1 VIRNLRTTFLLGC
14 LFAPALTYALDDC
27 SAQLAK
33 IDNQLESTD
42 ESATNIVL
50 AMQMRQ
56 TIEQM
61 CFMLDE
67 ETMSKMLEGIDEV
80 LKTDLGRM
88 SPAAVPAPEPAT
100 ATTRK
105 SSSPKADPG
114 ALVPPAP
121 TGRSLGARFID
132 RPEKMDMFAIWDV
145 DMLGSNARV
154 LYTSGPSL
162 PQLGLPDWQQYI
174 YVVEMTPAGLATQ
187 TMVTSKQAQD
197 HAALAL
203 RRGHD
208 EIHFQRQGAERGDP
222 STLELWSVSGQNRLS
237 SAITPA
243 PLWPDGTKWDW
254 QPFRMATSD
263 GNVLFSNSKTNRPD
277 DKSLIAWFE
286 AGPNGDIAGQ
296 GSTVRT
302 DQVGE
307 GAWVETDNG
316 GGGLIVRLSAND
328 MSGIETRLA
337 TPIKRQFAGR
347 DIHAIVFSEVR
358 LLVTSDDARSAWE
371 SDALS
376 RTLAWDGEMAV
387 SQDLAPMERSR
398 QAFEQM
404 AMTQAVAIEVGAS
417 REVEYFNVGFK
428 RINMIRPTS
437 NGYVALVKATA
448 NRNLDPPVHG
458 PYLLYLDKDEE
469 SREVYLNPMAEALN
483 VDLKI
488 LAVSRKDDIYVFG
501 TTLGRGVDAYIIRVG
516 KDGTADAYAIVTK
529 TGNNHV
535 EAMLADDTGVWL
547 FGQGTMEGRVAPR
560 LFVERIE
567 FPVSH

>member
-1 VIRNLRTTFLLGC
+1 MLRLTILLVLIG
-14 LFAPALTYALDDC
+14 APTLTHALDDC
-27 SAQLAK
+27 SEQLAA
-33 IDNQLESTD
+33 IDKQLEATD
-42 ESATNIVL
+42 ESATNIML

-80 LKTDLGRM
+80 LQTDM
-88 SPAAVPAPEPAT
+88 SGLLAT
-100 ATTRK
+100 AVAEET
-105 SSSPKADPG
+105 SPGKADAG
-114 ALVPPAP
+114 ALIPSSP
-121 TGRSLGARFID
+121 TGRSLGARFVD

-145 DMLGSNARV
+145 DVLDGSARV

-162 PQLGLPDWQQYI
+162 PQLGLPDWQQYV
-174 YVVEMTPAGLATQ
+174 YVVEMTPDGTATQ

-208 EIHFQRQGAERGDP
+208 EVHFQRHGAERGDP

-237 SAITPA
+237 STTTPN
-243 PLWPDGTKWDW
+243 PVWPDGTNWDW
-254 QPFRMATSD
+254 QPFRLATSD
-263 GNVLFSNSKTNRPD
+263 GNVLFNHSKMTKAGN
-277 DKSLIAWFE
+277 KSLIAWFE
-286 AGPNGDIAGQ
+286 AKPNGDIAGK
-296 GSTVRT
+296 GSTTRT
-302 DQVGE
+302 DKAGE
-307 GAWVETDNG
+307 AAWVETDNG
-316 GGGLIVRLSAND
+316 GGGLIITLSAND
-328 MSGIETRLA
+328 MNGIQTRLHM
-337 TPIKRQFAGR
+337 PIERQIGGR
-347 DIHAIVFSEVR
+347 NIHAVVFSETR
-358 LLVTSDDARSAWE
+358 LLVTSDDASSAWE

-387 SQDLAPMERSR
+387 SQDLAPMERNR

-404 AMTQAVAIEVGAS
+404 KMTEAAAREAGAWGV
-417 REVEYFNVGFK
+417 VETLNVGFK
-428 RINMIRPTS
+428 RINMVRPTS
-437 NGYVALVKATA
+437 NGYVALVNTSA

-458 PYLLYLDKDEE
+458 PYLLYMDKDEI

-488 LAVSRKDDIYVFG
+488 MTVAPNDRVDVYG
-501 TTLGRGVDAYIIRVG
+501 TTLGRGVDAYVIRVG
-516 KDGTADAYAIVTK
+516 KDGNANAYAKVTK

-535 EAMLADDTGVWL
+535 ESMIADDSGVWL

-567 FPVSH
+567 FPASN